1 MTDHLTTC
9 PYTARDAADEAM
21 ERGDLR
27 EALRLYELAAR
38 LAKRR
43 KRELR
48 GLKR

>member
-1 MTDHLTTC
+1 MTDELTSC

-38 LAKRR
+38 LAKRQ

-48 GLKR
+48 

>member
-1 MTDHLTTC
+1 MTDELTSC

-38 LAKRR
+38 LAKRQ

>member
-1 MTDHLTTC
+1 MTDDLTSC

-38 LAKRR
+38 LAKRQ